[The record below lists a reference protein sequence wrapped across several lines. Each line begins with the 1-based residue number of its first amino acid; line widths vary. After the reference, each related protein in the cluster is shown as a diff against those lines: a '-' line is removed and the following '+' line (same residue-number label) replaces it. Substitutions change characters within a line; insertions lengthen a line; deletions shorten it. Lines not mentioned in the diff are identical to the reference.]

1 MIFQYICPPAS
12 LYLAFSIIQILIDMF
27 RGETNTAFLK
37 FLVMIIFTIAL
48 NMLCAS
54 GLGIISWFI
63 VFIPFILMTYITTI
77 LVFVFGIPKTSNLR
91 PERRHPRNEH
101 DRNWW
106 KHHKHVGGCAGTQ
119 YGCCDDGQTAK
130 VDANGTN
137 CPSSPQ
143 PSPPVVGGCAGTQY
157 GCCIDGTTTKVDAN
171 GTNCQNI
178 GGCAGT
184 QYGCCIDG
192 TTTKVDA
199 NGTNCQNIGGCAG
212 TQYGCCADGTTTK
225 VDANGTNCQTVGGCA
240 GTQYGCCND
249 GTSPNPC
256 PKGTSLVLDPEQS
269 MAPKR
274 LIGGCAGSQ
283 YGCCSD
289 GSFAAAKTCGVFN
302 PVI

>member
-1 MIFQYICPPAS
+1 MILQYICPPAS

-27 RGETNTAFLK
+27 RGETTTAFLK

-77 LVFVFGIPKTSNLR
+77 LVFVFGIPNTSDLR
-91 PERRHPRNEH
+91 PERRHRNEH

-106 KHHKHVGGCAGTQ
+106 RHHKHIGGCAGTE

-130 VDANGTN
+130 NNFFGTN
-137 CPSSPQ
+137 CPPA
-143 PSPPVVGGCAGTQY
+143 PAPVVGGCAGTQY
-157 GCCIDGTTTKVDAN
+157 GCCIDGTTAKVDAS
-171 GTNCQNI
+171 GSNCPPAPVV

-192 TTTKVDA
+192 TTAKVDA
-199 NGTNCQNIGGCAG
+199 IGSNCPKVDC
-212 TQYGCCADGTTTK
+212 TTTK
-225 VDANGTNCQTVGGCA
+225 
-240 GTQYGCCND
+240 YGCCND
-249 GTSPNPC
+249 GISPFPC
-256 PKGTSLVLDPEQS
+256 PKGTSLVLDPKS
-269 MAPKR
+269 SLAPIR
-274 LIGGCAGSQ
+274 LRGGCADSQ

-289 GSFAAAKTCGVFN
+289 GSFAAAKDCGIIH
-302 PVI
+302 PVT

>member
-1 MIFQYICPPAS
+1 MILQYICPPAS

-27 RGETNTAFLK
+27 RGETTTAFLK
-37 FLVMIIFTIAL
+37 FLVMIIFTVAL

-77 LVFVFGIPKTSNLR
+77 LVFVFGIPKTSDLR
-91 PERRHPRNEH
+91 PERKHRNEH

-106 KHHKHVGGCAGTQ
+106 RHHKHIGGCAGTE

-130 VDANGTN
+130 NNFFGTN
-137 CPSSPQ
+137 CPPA
-143 PSPPVVGGCAGTQY
+143 PAPAPAP
-157 GCCIDGTTTKVDAN
+157 I
-171 GTNCQNI
+171 
-178 GGCAGT
+178 
-184 QYGCCIDG
+184 
-192 TTTKVDA
+192 
-199 NGTNCQNIGGCAG
+199 
-212 TQYGCCADGTTTK
+212 
-225 VDANGTNCQTVGGCA
+225 VGGCA

-256 PKGTSLVLDPEQS
+256 PTGTTIVVDPNS
-269 MAPKR
+269 AK

-289 GSFAAAKTCGVFN
+289 GSLATAKPCGVFN

>member
-77 LVFVFGIPKTSNLR
+77 LVFVFGIPKTSDLR

-106 KHHKHVGGCAGTQ
+106 KHHKNIGGCAGTQ

-143 PSPPVVGGCAGTQY
+143 PSTPPVV
-157 GCCIDGTTTKVDAN
+157 
-171 GTNCQNI
+171 

-240 GTQYGCCND
+240 GTQYGCCAD

-256 PKGTSLVLDPEQS
+256 PQGTSLVLDPKS
-269 MAPKR
+269 SLAPAK
-274 LIGGCAGSQ
+274 LIGGCAGTQ

-302 PVI
+302 PVV